1 MTLKLFKRAVSFRG
15 RRSEA
20 NALLG
25 GLLGCLVYIVPFYFP
40 LTVVSLLPLRLG
52 SFLSGPLPNIRGRN
66 VNYRG

>member
-25 GLLGCLVYIVPFYFP
+25 GQLGGLLGCLVSIVPFYFP

-52 SFLSGPLPNIRGRN
+52 SLLSGPLPNIILWHF
-66 VNYRG
+66 